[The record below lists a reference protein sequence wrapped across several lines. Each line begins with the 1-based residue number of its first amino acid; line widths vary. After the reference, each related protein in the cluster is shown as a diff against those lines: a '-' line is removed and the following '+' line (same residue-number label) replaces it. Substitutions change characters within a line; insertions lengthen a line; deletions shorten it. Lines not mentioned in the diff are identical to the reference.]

1 VIRQAL
7 LLTVAYFRAYLRDRT
22 AIFFSLGVPLMLL
35 LIFGSLNLGAF
46 GQVTLA
52 VDDQANNAASQQFVA
67 GLGKID
73 TLRVK
78 SETTDVALVSL
89 RRTELDMLLVIP
101 KDFAIAPTRAGAPV
115 PTLTIYGNDS
125 RPQQVSVGE
134 SIVNDVIT
142 KLSFAVNQS
151 APVVSVK
158 REEVRGVRLRY
169 VDFLVPGILGVNVMQ
184 LAVFS
189 VAFALVAD
197 KRRGV
202 LRRIM
207 ATPLKPATFL
217 VSQVAMRLIMAA
229 AQVLIMLGVAVFL
242 FDVHPLGGIVP
253 LLIVALLGSVL
264 FLTIGFALAGWAE
277 TENQVP
283 AIAQLITLPQFFFS
297 GVFFSKNAAP
307 ELIRPLTNLLPL
319 TFLND
324 ALREISVQGAT
335 LWDVRG
341 QLLGLVVWV
350 GIGLVLAV
358 RFFRFDRF

>member
-1 VIRQAL
+1 MRQAA
-7 LLTVAYFRAYLRDRT
+7 LLTVMYFRAYLRDRT
-22 AIFFSLGVPLMLL
+22 AIFFSLVVPLMLL

-52 VDDQANNAASQQFVA
+52 IDDQANNAASQQFVA
-67 GLGKID
+67 TLRKID
-73 TLRVK
+73 TLSTK
-78 SETTDVALVSL
+78 TQSTDDALPRL
-89 RRTELDMLLVIP
+89 KRTELDMLLVIP
-101 KDFAIAPTRAGAPV
+101 TDFAIAPTRAGARV
-115 PTLTIYGNDS
+115 PTLTIYGNDA

-134 SIVNDVIT
+134 SIVNEVIT
-142 KLSFAVNQS
+142 RLSFAVNQS
-151 APVVSVK
+151 APVLNVQKQDVQ
-158 REEVRGVRLRY
+158 GVRLRY

-202 LRRIM
+202 LRRLM
-207 ATPLKPATFL
+207 ATPLRPSTFL
-217 VSQVAMRLIMAA
+217 VSQVFTRLIMATL
-229 AQVLIMLGVAVFL
+229 QVLIMIGVAVLL
-242 FDVHPLGGIVP
+242 FDVHPLGGILP
-253 LLIVALLGSVL
+253 LLLVCLLGSVL

-297 GVFFSKNAAP
+297 GVFFSKEAAP
-307 ELIRPLTNLLPL
+307 ALIRPITNLLPL

-341 QLLGLVVWV
+341 SLLGLVVWT
-350 GIGLVLAV
+350 GIGLVLAI

>member
-1 VIRQAL
+1 MRTL
-7 LLTVAYFRAYLRDRT
+7 RLTLMYFRAYLRDRT
-22 AIFFSLGVPLMLL
+22 AIFFSLVVPLMLL

-46 GQVTLA
+46 GQVTVA
-52 VDDQANNAASQQFVA
+52 IDDQADNPASRQFVA
-67 GLGKID
+67 ALQKID
-73 TLRVK
+73 TLSTK
-78 SETTDVALVSL
+78 QESSADALPRL
-89 RRTELDMLLVIP
+89 KRTELDMLLVIP
-101 KDFAIAPTRAGAPV
+101 KDFAIAPTRAGQPV
-115 PTLTIYGNDS
+115 PTLTILGNAA
-125 RPQQVSVGE
+125 RPQQVSVGG
-134 SIVNDVIT
+134 SIVNEVVT
-142 KLSFAVNQS
+142 RLSFAVNQS
-151 APVVSVK
+151 APVVNVK
-158 REEVRGVRLRY
+158 EEDVEGVRLRY

-207 ATPLKPATFL
+207 ATL
-217 VSQVAMRLIMAA
+217 
-229 AQVLIMLGVAVFL
+229 QVLIMIGVAVLL
-242 FDVHPLGGIVP
+242 FDVHPLGGILP
-253 LLIVALLGSVL
+253 LLLVCLLGSVL

-297 GVFFSKNAAP
+297 GVFFSKEAAP
-307 ELIRPLTNLLPL
+307 ALIRPATNLLPL

-341 QLLGLVVWV
+341 SLLGLVAWTA
-350 GIGLVLAV
+350 IGLVLAV

>member
-1 VIRQAL
+1 MQAL
-7 LLTVAYFRAYLRDRT
+7 RLTYMYFRAYLRDRT
-22 AIFFSLGVPLMLL
+22 ALFFSLIVPLMLL

-46 GQVTLA
+46 GQVTVA
-52 VDDQANNAASQQFVA
+52 VDDQANNTASQQFVA
-67 GLGKID
+67 ALGKVD
-73 TLRVK
+73 TLRVA
-78 SETTDVALVSL
+78 SQATDAALVRL
-89 RRTELDMLLVIP
+89 KRTELDMLLVIP
-101 KDFAIAPTRAGAPV
+101 KDFTIAPTRAGIS
-115 PTLTIYGNDS
+115 LTIYGNDA
-125 RPQQVSVGE
+125 RPQQAAVGE
-134 SIVNDVIT
+134 SIVNEVIT

-151 APVVSVK
+151 APVLNVQKQDVQ
-158 REEVRGVRLRY
+158 GVRLRY

-189 VAFALVAD
+189 VAFAFVAD

-207 ATPLKPATFL
+207 ATPLKPSMFL
-217 VSQVAMRLIMAA
+217 VSQVATRLVMATL
-229 AQVLIMLGVAVFL
+229 QVLIMIGVSVFL
-242 FDVHPLGGIVP
+242 FDVHPLGGVVP
-253 LLIVALLGSVL
+253 LLIVCLLGSVL

-297 GVFFSKNAAP
+297 GVFFSKEAAP
-307 ELIRPLTNLLPL
+307 ALIRPVTNLLPL

-324 ALREISVQGAT
+324 ALREISVQGAS

-341 QLLGLVVWV
+341 SLLGLVVWT
-350 GIGLVLAV
+350 GIGLVLAI

>member
-1 VIRQAL
+1 MRQPL
-7 LLTVAYFRAYLRDRT
+7 MLTLMYFRAYLRDRT
-22 AIFFSLGVPLMLL
+22 AIFFSLVVPLMLL

-52 VDDQANNAASQQFVA
+52 IDDQANNSASQQFVA

-73 TLRVK
+73 TLKVK
-78 SETTDVALVSL
+78 SESTDIALLSL
-89 RRTELDMLLVIP
+89 KRTELDMLLVIP

-115 PTLTIYGNDS
+115 PSLTIYGNDS
-125 RPQQVSVGE
+125 RPQQVAVGR
-134 SIVNDVIT
+134 SIINEVIT

-151 APVVSVK
+151 APVLTVQQQDVQ
-158 REEVRGVRLRY
+158 GVRLRY

-207 ATPLKPATFL
+207 ATPLRPSTFL
-217 VSQVAMRLIMAA
+217 VSQVLTRLIMATL
-229 AQVLIMLGVAVFL
+229 QVLVMIGVAVFL
-242 FDVHPLGGIVP
+242 FDVHPLGGILP
-253 LLIVALLGSVL
+253 LLAVCLVGSVL

-297 GVFFSKNAAP
+297 GVFFSKEAAP
-307 ELIRPLTNLLPL
+307 ALIRPVTNLLPL

-341 QLLGLVVWV
+341 SLLGLVVWIGV
-350 GIGLVLAV
+350 GLLLAV